1 MQGVVPWRR
10 HVLGGHRRVPGDGEQ
25 LPREGGAGPS
35 GDLKTLLQ
43 NLGVPE
49 HVVVAEGHQHTGK
62 TFVWQAFVGH
72 EVADDGTLRLGT
84 HWWGYHPEE
93 DTPELASR
101 LDLRK
106 VHQYMRRVGLRVEE
120 AGSVADFLA

>member
-1 MQGVVPWRR
+1 M
-10 HVLGGHRRVPGDGEQ
+10 
-25 LPREGGAGPS
+25 
-35 GDLKTLLQ
+35 
-43 NLGVPE
+43 
-49 HVVVAEGHQHTGK
+49 
-62 TFVWQAFVGH
+62 
-72 EVADDGTLRLGT
+72 DDGTLRLGT

-120 AGSVADFLA
+120 AGSVADFLAKGSSHAGQVVFKYRIVADLRLQRVFWWGPHGRGGDHLCRMAGRWSSPRPGGRPRRSDRMKVFVGEAVRDG